1 MYLIVMYIA
10 TDFVWSRVKENRM
23 QNKIILFDEMWRL
36 VKHNL
41 VVASY
46 VIEIFKTIRGYGGGV
61 IGVTQD
67 IQDISKLDGG
77 RFGESILANSCMKI
91 AMKVSDESA
100 KITKELF
107 NLTESEYQKVMR
119 FQRGQALL
127 IANHNNV
134 VVDVTA
140 SEEEDMLITTD
151 ADKLR
156 KLYGNENKKIE
167 RRVG

>member
-1 MYLIVMYIA
+1 
-10 TDFVWSRVKENRM
+10 
-23 QNKIILFDEMWRL
+23 
-36 VKHNL
+36 
-41 VVASY
+41 
-46 VIEIFKTIRGYGGGV
+46 
-61 IGVTQD
+61 
-67 IQDISKLDGG
+67 
-77 RFGESILANSCMKI
+77 
-91 AMKVSDESA
+91 
-100 KITKELF
+100 
-107 NLTESEYQKVMR
+107 MR

>member
-1 MYLIVMYIA
+1 
-10 TDFVWSRVKENRM
+10 
-23 QNKIILFDEMWRL
+23 
-36 VKHNL
+36 
-41 VVASY
+41 
-46 VIEIFKTIRGYGGGV
+46 
-61 IGVTQD
+61 
-67 IQDISKLDGG
+67 
-77 RFGESILANSCMKI
+77 MKI
-91 AMKVSDESA
+91 AMKVSDELA